1 MNNPIMYADPSGH
14 SAILFILGLISSVV
28 IGGLVSGGIAAG
40 TAAIS
45 GGDIGTAFWGG
56 FATGALSSLAVGV
69 GMAIG
74 GKVGLLVCGGMGFAA
89 GFGGNVLTQS
99 ISSYNATGSINI
111 DLGDALFAGVTNS
124 LVCLATMGSMNL
136 WMSDSFNPALSGKT
150 FGSRFV
156 EFMSFDGAN
165 TAASIYF
172 GVMYGLFDGT
182 MSLAKSLIE
191 QSNNK
196 TRNTNALLNY

>member
-1 MNNPIMYADPSGH
+1 MYTDPSGH
-14 SAILFILGLISSVV
+14 IAITSFIIGLVCSAV

-40 TAAIS
+40 AAYLS
-45 GGDIGTAFWGG
+45 DGDVGVAFWGG

-74 GKVGLLVCGGMGFAA
+74 GGVGLLVCGGMGFAA

-111 DLGDALFAGVTNS
+111 NLGDALFAGVTNS
-124 LVCLATMGSMNL
+124 LVCMATMGSMNL

-172 GVMYGLFDGT
+172 GVMYGMFDGT

>member
-1 MNNPIMYADPSGH
+1 MEYLDLESVNGLNLYCYCKNNPIMYTDPSGH
-14 SAILFILGLISSVV
+14 IAITSFIIGLVCSAV
-28 IGGLVSGGIAAG
+28 IGGLVSAGIAAG
-40 TAAIS
+40 AAYLS
-45 GGDIGTAFWGG
+45 DGDVGVAFWGG
-56 FATGALSSLAVGV
+56 FV
-69 GMAIG
+69 
-74 GKVGLLVCGGMGFAA
+74 A

-111 DLGDALFAGVTNS
+111 NIGDALFAGVTNS
-124 LVCLATMGSMNL
+124 LVCMATMGSMNL

-172 GVMYGLFDGT
+172 GVMYGMFDGT